1 MSTILGLDKKKKA
14 VYRLHTAIYKKH
26 TLNTKT
32 QKEWKEKDEE
42 IYKHAN
48 NRHKKADVAML
59 LSGQNTLQQI
69 EKL

>member
-1 MSTILGLDKKKKA
+1 M
-14 VYRLHTAIYKKH
+14 HNAIYKKH

-32 QKEWKEKDEE
+32 QKGWKEKDEE